1 MRWIKIIFILIFTSL
16 QAFAQIEMHGTDRA
30 SESLADKNKIRRQ
43 AIMDAFAKEAQMA
56 KALKEAQADRDAVAK
71 NCPLP
76 AGWRP
81 KKDVSKAKEWDIV
94 PSGIP
99 SKTYPRSSGMTTSDL
114 KTDYESLGDP
124 RIENCDYITV
134 KFKGDEVQTV
144 DFSKCEE
151 SEVTVESYRPCH
163 DLLKWLAEKTKSK

>member
-1 MRWIKIIFILIFTSL
+1 MIPFIFSFLILLPAS
-16 QAFAQIEMHGTDRA
+16 AQIEMHGTDRA
-30 SESLADKNKIRRQ
+30 NESLADKNKIRRQ

-56 KALKEAQADRDAVAK
+56 KALKEAKADRDAVAK

-99 SKTYPRSSGMTTSDL
+99 SKTYPRTSGIITTDL
-114 KTDYESLGDP
+114 KTDYESLGDS

-134 KFKGDEVQTV
+134 KFKSDEVQTV

-163 DLLKWLAEKTKSK
+163 DLLKWLADKSKSK